1 VNEKQIN
8 QRKYALAVSGGVC
21 EVCGRPLIDGQPQGA
36 HRIGNTQLNRKL
48 YGDIVIDSPLN
59 MGYVCSLACN
69 ASLDISQNPHEC
81 LKLAKKIYEVK
92 LCELG
97 WKFLMKGMTKEEKK

>member
-1 VNEKQIN
+1 MNEKQIE

-92 LCELG
+92 
-97 WKFLMKGMTKEEKK
+97 FLKYE

>member
-69 ASLDISQNPHEC
+69 ASLDISQNPCEC
-81 LKLAKKIYEVK
+81 LKLAKKIYESK
-92 LCELG
+92 LL
-97 WKFLMKGMTKEEKK
+97 KYK

>member
-1 VNEKQIN
+1 MNEKQIN

-21 EVCGRPLIDGQPQGA
+21 EVCGRPLIDGQSQGA

-81 LKLAKKIYEVK
+81 LKLAKKIYESK
-92 LCELG
+92 LLKYE
-97 WKFLMKGMTKEEKK
+97 